1 MRNSRADPRIPAF
14 ARKGKNLFVPVL
26 FGPPLFFSMGLFP
39 DPMKKNI
46 GKRAKKLT
54 GCFGT
59 VGSAIFLSNPA
70 RHGIET
76 GAAARGNPYF
86 AALVT
91 KPETGFVPMFAAAA
105 FFASPGNFSSPP
117 PETRRKVRTKSSR
130 LCKLLP
136 RPKENRLPEMEAL
149 RPHLSQILGLHQN
162 PVPGEGRP
170 PQETFARPFRTASRT
185 SAKLPSASAVLTRG
199 AAYAWDSQKI

>member
-1 MRNSRADPRIPAF
+1 
-14 ARKGKNLFVPVL
+14 
-26 FGPPLFFSMGLFP
+26 MGLFP

-105 FFASPGNFSSPP
+105 FFLRLPEIFHRLPRKPG
-117 PETRRKVRTKSSR
+117 RRKCRKVRTKSSR

-136 RPKENRLPEMEAL
+136 RPKEHRLPEMEAL

-170 PQETFARPFRTASRT
+170 PQETFAPPFPHRFPDFSENF
-185 SAKLPSASAVLTRG
+185 LPPPLSSSEGRHTPGIR
-199 AAYAWDSQKI
+199 QKI